1 MTLTEISK
9 IQYDKNMLPSYS
21 RVGDEGWVDGLT
33 PLSAEN
39 LNKSD
44 VALFNLLNASYGY
57 VYQLIDKLNNEI
69 SIRLSDDKQLKAYID
84 EEIQKLC
91 DDLISAL
98 GRQVVALNDAINN
111 VDSAQ
116 SAKYAELTNTVEQN
130 YEEVTKAYDTL
141 NGKLSSEITRAKK
154 EEANIR
160 SNIPTS
166 VSQLKNDSG
175 YLTEHQS
182 LDDYVTIHDLEAKNY
197 VDSKTF
203 NKQAVKEEDNLIFNC
218 GSSSTNMF
226 N

>member
-98 GRQVVALNDAINN
+98 DRQVVALNDAINN
-111 VDSAQ
+111 VDYAQ

-203 NKQAVKEEDNLIFNC
+203 NKQAVKEEDNLIFDC

>member
-130 YEEVTKAYDTL
+130 YEEVTEAYATL

>member
-9 IQYDKNMLPSYS
+9 IQYDKNMLPPYS

-111 VDSAQ
+111 VDYAQ

-130 YEEVTKAYDTL
+130 YEEVTEAYATL

-203 NKQAVKEEDNLIFNC
+203 NKQAVKEDDNLIFNC